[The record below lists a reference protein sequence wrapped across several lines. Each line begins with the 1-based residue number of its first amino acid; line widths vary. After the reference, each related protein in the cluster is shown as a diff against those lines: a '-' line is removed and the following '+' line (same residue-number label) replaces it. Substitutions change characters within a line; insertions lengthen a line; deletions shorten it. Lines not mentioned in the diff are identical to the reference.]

1 MARKKQIGLN
11 TKHEKDSYGALPKRE
26 LKEIGYANCN
36 CNAGWES
43 GIVLD
48 PFMGAGTSAL
58 VALKQRKRF
67 IGIEIKQEYID
78 MANKRIRK
86 IPELLF

>member
-1 MARKKQIGLN
+1 MYAESLAKERAVEGYS
-11 TKHEKDSYGALPKRE
+11 DCGCGAD
-26 LKEIGYANCN
+26 
-36 CNAGWES
+36 WES
-43 GIVLD
+43 GIVCD

-78 MANKRIRK
+78 MAKRRIAKVQQR
-86 IPELLF
+86 IF

>member
-1 MARKKQIGLN
+1 MLQSLGGLDKQGD
-11 TKHEKDSYGALPKRE
+11 ESYQRVDR
-26 LKEIGYANCN
+26 GYTDCG

-48 PFMGAGTSAL
+48 PFIGAGTTAL

-78 MANKRIRK
+78 MSYKRISK
-86 IPELLF
+86 VQQNIF

>member
-1 MARKKQIGLN
+1 MK
-11 TKHEKDSYGALPKRE
+11 EKSY
-26 LKEIGYANCN
+26 IGYTNCG
-36 CNAGWES
+36 CNADFES

-58 VALKQRKRF
+58 VAIKQRKRF

-78 MANKRIRK
+78 MANKRIARVQQG
-86 IPELLF
+86 IF